1 MIYYHPLKKKP
12 HSAHYTCNA
21 VTVSMVD
28 ADGFATIH
36 SNTAW
41 SNGEPWADGTKVVE
55 YTRLH
60 TADGTQVTLEDLNQA
75 VMKYEGE

>member
-21 VTVSMVD
+21 VTVKEVD
-28 ADGFATIH
+28 AGGFATIH
-36 SNTAW
+36 ARTAW
-41 SNGEPWADGTKVVE
+41 SNGRPWADGTQVVE
-55 YTRLH
+55 YTCLH